1 MLSTILFIYKLICN
15 PPNRNLPLI
24 VKLAIMKTLTD
35 FMALTLVVMLVIFI
49 TCGTQHTTLFITTLS
64 LLFAVFSMYR
74 MEKIA
79 SAAGGAAG
87 AAPAGVP
94 SAASKDKFVA
104 GKNPAFLDE
113 LRPYPGAIE
122 LDADSQWPASAA
134 GTRDQDRGDYAAA
147 PKGNFYNY
155 GRVSAPET
163 AGPCADGEANA
174 DEIDLDEK
182 NTYQVRSRNDPV
194 RITAG
199 TMRRQSEMD
208 RYFREEVLE
217 AEERVW
223 WGRHEI

>member
-1 MLSTILFIYKLICN
+1 
-15 PPNRNLPLI
+15 
-24 VKLAIMKTLTD
+24 MKTLTD

-74 MEKIA
+74 MEKLA
-79 SAAGGAAG
+79 STAGSVAAVAAAAAGGVAAASGTASGSPTPSKDGFAAG
-87 AAPAGVP
+87 KY
-94 SAASKDKFVA
+94 S
-104 GKNPAFLDE
+104 FLDE

-134 GTRDQDRGDYAAA
+134 GTRDRDRADDAAA

-155 GRVSAPET
+155 GRASAPET

-174 DEIDLDEK
+174 DDIDADEA

-199 TMRRQSEMD
+199 TMRRQIEMD

-217 AEERVW
+217 AEDREW

>member
-1 MLSTILFIYKLICN
+1 
-15 PPNRNLPLI
+15 
-24 VKLAIMKTLTD
+24 MKTLTD

-74 MEKIA
+74 MEKLA
-79 SAAGGAAG
+79 STAGSLAAAASGVAATSGATSGSPTPPAKDGFAAG
-87 AAPAGVP
+87 
-94 SAASKDKFVA
+94 KYD
-104 GKNPAFLDE
+104 FLDE

-134 GTRDQDRGDYAAA
+134 GTRDRDRGEDAAA

-155 GRVSAPET
+155 GRASAPET

-174 DEIDLDEK
+174 DDIDADEA
-182 NTYQVRSRNDPV
+182 NTDPVRSRNDPV

-199 TMRRQSEMD
+199 TMRRQSDMD

-217 AEERVW
+217 AEEREW

>member
-1 MLSTILFIYKLICN
+1 
-15 PPNRNLPLI
+15 
-24 VKLAIMKTLTD
+24 MKTLTD
-35 FMALTLVVMLVIFI
+35 FMALTMVVMLMIFI

-74 MEKIA
+74 MEKLA
-79 SAAGGAAG
+79 STAGSVAAAS
-87 AAPAGVP
+87 
-94 SAASKDKFVA
+94 SAASGAATGGSTPSPSKDGFSA
-104 GKNPAFLDE
+104 GKYDFLDD

-134 GTRDQDRGDYAAA
+134 GTRDRDRGDNAAA

-155 GRVSAPET
+155 GRASAPE
-163 AGPCADGEANA
+163 AASPCTDVEANA
-174 DEIDLDEK
+174 DDIDADEA

-194 RITAG
+194 RMTAG
-199 TMRRQSEMD
+199 TMRRQIEMD